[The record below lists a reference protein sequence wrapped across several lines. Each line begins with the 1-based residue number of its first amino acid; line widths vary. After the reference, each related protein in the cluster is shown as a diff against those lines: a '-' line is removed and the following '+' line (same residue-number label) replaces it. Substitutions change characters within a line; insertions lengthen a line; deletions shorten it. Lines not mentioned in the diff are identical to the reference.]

1 MTQTG
6 EPGTRGRGGGPRCT
20 YTGAVGK
27 VTGAGAIVVGVALI
41 GFNPN
46 RWDVVILTL
55 PRGHGIH
62 LRDVIGMMSTG
73 LGIALLWRSPTSAGR
88 T

>member
-1 MTQTG
+1 MG
-6 EPGTRGRGGGPRCT
+6 V
-20 YTGAVGK
+20 A
-27 VTGAGAIVVGVALI
+27 AIVIGTVII

-62 LRDVIGMMSTG
+62 LHDVIGMTLIA
-73 LGIALLWRSPTSAGR
+73 LGIALLWRSPRSG
-88 T
+88 